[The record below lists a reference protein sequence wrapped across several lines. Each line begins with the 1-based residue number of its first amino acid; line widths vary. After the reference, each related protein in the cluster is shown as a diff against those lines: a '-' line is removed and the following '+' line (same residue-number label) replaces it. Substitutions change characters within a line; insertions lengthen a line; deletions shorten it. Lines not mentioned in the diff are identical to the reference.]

1 MRVRVQQAR
10 GFTLIELLIVVAIV
24 GILAAIAAH
33 QLLRARA
40 AANEASAI
48 GTLRAISSGQTAY
61 ATTCGSGYF
70 ADSLD
75 NLETGHYIS
84 PDANMT
90 PKSGFVFT
98 LEAGADSG
106 YSDCAGNATRLS
118 FYVKAERL
126 SSSTGNRGFA
136 VNQAGT
142 IWQSFGATAP
152 AEPFMHSAS
161 ISPIH

>member
-1 MRVRVQQAR
+1 MRVRVQQDR
-10 GFTLIELLIVVAIV
+10 GFTLIELLIVVAII
-24 GILAAIAAH
+24 GILAAITAH
-33 QLLRARA
+33 QLMRARA

-70 ADSLD
+70 SDSLATLA
-75 NLETGHYIS
+75 NGHYVS

-98 LEAGADSG
+98 LEAGTDSG
-106 YSDCAGNATRLS
+106 MADCGGNATRVS

-142 IWQSFGATAP
+142 IWQSYGSIAP
-152 AEPFMHSAS
+152 AEPFLQTAS

>member
-1 MRVRVQQAR
+1 MRVRVQR
-10 GFTLIELLIVVAIV
+10 NHGFTLIELLIVVAII

-48 GTLRAISSGQTAY
+48 GTLRAVSSGQAAY

-75 NLETGHYIS
+75 TLATGKYIS
-84 PDANMT
+84 PDANMS

-98 LEAGADSG
+98 LEPGADSG
-106 YSDCAGNATRLS
+106 YTDCAGSSSRVS
-118 FYVKAERL
+118 YYVKAERL
-126 SSSTGNRGFA
+126 STATGNRGFA

-142 IWQSFGATAP
+142 IWQSFGPTAP
-152 AEPFMHSAS
+152 AEPFLQTAS
-161 ISPIH
+161 ITPIH